1 MNKYFVEKYNA
12 SDDSFV
18 ITEIYKKS
26 GCYIES
32 GDIILSLESSKADI
46 EIEAEESGYLYFEFL
61 KGKTINVGDLLF
73 IISKEKLD
81 NLAEIFN
88 SKQKIYQG
96 YTISKKALI
105 LIEKHNIPLSALN
118 KKIIKEVDVL
128 NLLKNN
134 IEEIINLDL
143 IVNPFAN
150 KKPLIIIGAG
160 GGAKM
165 CIDCLETSADY
176 QVVGLLDDKI
186 EIGIRVQGIPV
197 IGRINC
203 IKQLLDFKINNFVIA
218 FGVLEKRHKRFE
230 LYSTLK
236 EIGCIFPNIIH
247 PRAIVEK
254 SVELGDGNVILAG
267 ANIGSSVKLGN
278 LNYINNNSLISHDCI
293 LMNNIHIAPGAVL
306 ASSINVESDVLI
318 GMNTTIFYGI
328 TIGASS
334 TILNG
339 LTINNNIQ
347 QNIIQKNNN

>member
-150 KKPLIIIGAG
+150 KKPLIINI
-160 GGAKM
+160 KND
-165 CIDCLETSADY
+165 INTVTLLE
-176 QVVGLLDDKI
+176 
-186 EIGIRVQGIPV
+186 RP
-197 IGRINC
+197 
-203 IKQLLDFKINNFVIA
+203 
-218 FGVLEKRHKRFE
+218 
-230 LYSTLK
+230 
-236 EIGCIFPNIIH
+236 
-247 PRAIVEK
+247 
-254 SVELGDGNVILAG
+254 
-267 ANIGSSVKLGN
+267 
-278 LNYINNNSLISHDCI
+278 
-293 LMNNIHIAPGAVL
+293 
-306 ASSINVESDVLI
+306 
-318 GMNTTIFYGI
+318 TI
-328 TIGASS
+328 
-334 TILNG
+334 
-339 LTINNNIQ
+339 Q
-347 QNIIQKNNN
+347 